1 MKKFVSVLFLIALSL
16 NIAPAHAAE
25 TRSVTG
31 VSAYYRAD
39 LGYLVGWTNPTDI
52 KGITSY
58 TVTAMPGGKT
68 CTAGGSKNNKCT
80 FTNATLGYDNSYSF
94 TVVANSTGGIGQ
106 PSAQSNTV
114 KAASIPYA
122 PQNPLAMVKSDT
134 SIDIAWVPNVNDGGA
149 AIYGYRVNVWE
160 SQVNGDP
167 GVVAVDSVSLDTT
180 FSATGLKPSTLYVIN
195 VASCNAYGCNSADK
209 WTYISTTGSLGVS
222 KMKPPIFLSGGNPT
236 TTCWNRTVDA
246 GDAASLGIT
255 INKNAYACPTLFVD
269 PLQYPKVVPTATT
282 LSGTIQTKFAQSIS
296 FSGFAKTYSIA
307 TWSATG
313 GIKWGAYLYA
323 SSKAPVIGFT
333 ITPQVSS
340 VTPTTCQVVDK
351 LVKFIA
357 PGVCT
362 LTASIG
368 ENNIWN
374 ASSITRTSFQI
385 LP

>member
-25 TRSVTG
+25 TRAVTG

-39 LGYLVGWTNPTDI
+39 LGYLVGWKNPVDT
-52 KGITSY
+52 KGIISY
-58 TVTAMPGGKT
+58 TVTANPTGKT
-68 CTAGGSKNNKCT
+68 CIAGGATNNKCV
-80 FTNATLGYDNSYSF
+80 FTNSSLGFVNSYSF

-160 SQVNGDP
+160 SQANGDP
-167 GVVAVDSVSLDTT
+167 GIVAVDSISTT
-180 FSATGLKPSTLYVIN
+180 TNFSATGLKPSTLYVIN

-209 WTYISTTGSLGVS
+209 WTYISTTGINGAS
-222 KMKPPIFLSGGNPT
+222 KIVPPIFLSGGNPS
-236 TTCWNRTVDA
+236 TTCWNRTFDA
-246 GDAASLGIT
+246 GTAAAVGTT
-255 INKNAYACPTLFVD
+255 INKNSYTCSTLFVD

-282 LSGTIQTKFAQSIS
+282 LLGIIQTKFAQSIT
-296 FSGFAKTYSIA
+296 FSGLAKTYSMS
-307 TWSATG
+307 TWSANG
-313 GIKWGAYLYA
+313 GISWGQFLFA
-323 SSKAPVIGFT
+323 SSKSPVLGFT
-333 ITPQVSS
+333 ITPEVLSA
-340 VTPTTCQVVDK
+340 TPTTCQINNK
-351 LVKFIA
+351 LIRFIA